1 MYNRF
6 KYYKIFI
13 FLLIGAI
20 NSAILLML
28 FLIHCSNQYSTII
41 QIDSN
46 NNTYLICDSR
56 HLYVFTKHDRLKII
70 LTNENIGI
78 FTNVGS
84 YHKDKNNR
92 YYVIIY
98 ISHKY
103 LLTNT
108 TMPVKVIYDSKSLF
122 KVLF

>member
-1 MYNRF
+1 
-6 KYYKIFI
+6 
-13 FLLIGAI
+13 
-20 NSAILLML
+20 ML
-28 FLIHCSNQYSTII
+28 FLIHCSNEYQTMI

-46 NNTYLICDSR
+46 NNTYLICDSQ
-56 HLYVFTKHDRLKII
+56 HLYVFTKHKHLKII
-70 LTNENIGI
+70 LTNQNIGI
-78 FTNVGS
+78 FSNVGS
-84 YHKDKNNR
+84 YSRDKNNR